1 MSQEGE
7 QEMKLSREWI
17 IRICVLLA
25 AGVWLTL
32 VAASWA
38 ESAEPTSGSV
48 TSNDE
53 YNFSWLDPEKK
64 IYVLQNRKYAK
75 SEHVVLSAMVG
86 TTSFNPY
93 RNTFTIDPRLAYYFS
108 ESFGLEAFYTV
119 GTNAANATF
128 NQLTAASPNAL
139 PNVREL
145 RGQYGLLA
153 QWVPW
158 YAKINVFNNILHFD
172 WYFSGGAGQLMTALD
187 TRPNTNAAPAY
198 LMQNYTAFYAGT
210 GHQYH
215 LNQNFSV
222 RLDVTGTYYKAPTF
236 GAIGDTVWFS
246 NYIIGIGLG
255 YRI

>member
-1 MSQEGE
+1 M
-7 QEMKLSREWI
+7 
-17 IRICVLLA
+17 
-25 AGVWLTL
+25 L

-75 SEHVVLSAMVG
+75 AEHLILSAMVG

-93 RNTFTIDPRLAYYFS
+93 RTTITIDPRLAYYFS
-108 ESFGLEAFYTV
+108 ESFGLEAFYMS
-119 GTNAANATF
+119 GMNSENPTF
-128 NQLTAASPNAL
+128 QQLKLSSPNAL

-145 RGQYGLLA
+145 RGQFGLMA

-158 YAKINVFNNILHFD
+158 YAKINVFNNILYFD
-172 WYFSGGAGQLMTALD
+172 WYFNGGAGQLNTALD
-187 TRPNTNAAPAY
+187 TRPSSSAPAAY
-198 LMQNYTAFYAGT
+198 LFQNYTSFFAGT

-215 LNQNFSV
+215 LGQNYMI

-236 GAIGDTVWFS
+236 GATGDSIWFS
-246 NYIIGIGLG
+246 NYVIGIGLG